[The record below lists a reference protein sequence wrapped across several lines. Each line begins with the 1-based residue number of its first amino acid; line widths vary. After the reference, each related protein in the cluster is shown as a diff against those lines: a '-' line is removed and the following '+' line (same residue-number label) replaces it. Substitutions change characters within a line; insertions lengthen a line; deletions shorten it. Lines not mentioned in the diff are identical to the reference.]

1 MDILQFQN
9 SPSGRLVRASS
20 GYWAFIPNPLPPKL
34 EWNDALVLLI
44 SRADIAVGTLSG
56 LGENLPNPQLLI
68 YPFIRK
74 EAVLSSRIEGTQSSL
89 SDLLL
94 FEATKVERQ
103 RDVREVQNYV
113 KAMEYGLKRLEEL
126 PLSLRFIR
134 ELHGILMEGVR
145 GEHATPGEFRLSQN
159 WIGPPGCTLDEA
171 TFVPPPVSEM
181 LDCLDQLEKFLHARS
196 DLPFL
201 VQLALIHY
209 QFETIH
215 PFLDGNGRIGRL
227 LITLF
232 LCQKEILTRPMLY
245 LSAFFEHHRQEY
257 YELLGKV
264 SQTGAWREW
273 IEFFLRAVAEQ
284 SGDAVSRAR
293 RLLDLH
299 HAYTQ
304 LSREKKLPPTA
315 GQLIELIFIRPLLSA
330 KAVAEFLKISFP
342 GAQKALSALEDAG
355 ILTETTGRKRNK
367 AYAAK
372 EILKILEEEINV
384 PQLRENGTE
393 NKKKKRLR

>member
-1 MDILQFQN
+1 MDIILFQN
-9 SPSGRLVRASS
+9 SPSGRLVRTTG
-20 GYWAFIPNPLPPKL
+20 GYWAFVPNLLPPKL
-34 EWNDALVLLI
+34 GWDDALVSLI

-56 LGENLPNPQLLI
+56 LGENLPNPHLLI
-68 YPFIRK
+68 YPFIRR

-134 ELHGILMEGVR
+134 ELHGVLMEGVR
-145 GEHATPGEFRLSQN
+145 GEHATPGEFRQSQN
-159 WIGPPGCTLDEA
+159 WIGPPGCTLNEA
-171 TFVPPPVSEM
+171 TFVPPPVPEM
-181 LDCLDQLEKFLHARS
+181 LECLDQLEKFLHARS

-227 LITLF
+227 LTTLF
-232 LCQKEILTRPMLY
+232 LCQKGMLTRPLLY
-245 LSAFFEHHRQEY
+245 LSAFFEHHRREY

-264 SQTGAWREW
+264 SQTGSWREW

-299 HAYTQ
+299 HAYAQ

-315 GQLIELIFIRPLLSA
+315 GQLIELIFMRPLLSA

-342 GAQKALSALEDAG
+342 GAQKALNTLEDAG

-367 AYAAK
+367 VYAAK
-372 EILKILEEEINV
+372 EVLAILEDDMNA
-384 PQLRENGTE
+384 LRLKENATE
-393 NKKKKRLR
+393 SKKKKKI